1 MKIGQF
7 VEYRG
12 YIGSIEYDQE
22 DKLYYG
28 KLLNTRDFVNYHA
41 DNIMSLESHYH
52 EAVDDYIKVKKEI
65 GRL

>member
-41 DNIMSLESHYH
+41 DNIMSLEGHYH

-65 GRL
+65 GKL